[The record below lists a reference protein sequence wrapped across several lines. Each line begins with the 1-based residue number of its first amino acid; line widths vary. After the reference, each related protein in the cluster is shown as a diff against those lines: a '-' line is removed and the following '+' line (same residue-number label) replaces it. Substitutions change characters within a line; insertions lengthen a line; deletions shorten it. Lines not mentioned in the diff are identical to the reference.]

1 MKFTIYQESRIGK
14 RQNNEDR
21 IAYCYSR
28 EAVLMVVAD
37 GMGGH
42 YHGEVASQIAVQTL
56 TSAFQRDAQPE
67 IADPFLFLQKGMT
80 NAHHAILDYSQ
91 EHRLKEQNARWQR

>member
-56 TSAFQRDAQPE
+56 TSAFQRMPSRRSPIPSSSCRRA
-67 IADPFLFLQKGMT
+67 
-80 NAHHAILDYSQ
+80 
-91 EHRLKEQNARWQR
+91 